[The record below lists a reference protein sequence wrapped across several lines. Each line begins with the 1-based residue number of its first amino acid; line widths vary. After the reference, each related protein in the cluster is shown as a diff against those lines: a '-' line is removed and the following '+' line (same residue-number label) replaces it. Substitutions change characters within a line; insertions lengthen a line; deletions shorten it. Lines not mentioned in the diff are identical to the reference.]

1 MKIRLLAILSLTLI
15 ITAGCANLSTNH
27 KADSRFI
34 PVELWAGAN
43 WDGVE
48 DVSFSPLDITSGKSG
63 NRTVSGPVIWRNPY
77 TNKSYG
83 VYERI
88 KLKESGVKRQLFTL
102 NEKGTALGR
111 AFDSRPG
118 SRDRVF
124 ENEAMFPVGYWRRG
138 EERTFEYLVFLESGA
153 VKRTATIKI
162 RQLDY
167 TYRGE
172 EHSLKYDWIQR
183 NEKGEVMFDE
193 RYVYSPGKGLVRFT
207 DRMKDLI

>member
-1 MKIRLLAILSLTLI
+1 MKLRLLVILSLI
-15 ITAGCANLSTNH
+15 ITVGCANLSTNH
-27 KADSRFI
+27 TADSRFI
-34 PVELWAGAN
+34 PVELWASAN
-43 WDGVE
+43 WSGLE
-48 DVSFSPLDITSGKSG
+48 DVSFSRLDTTSGKNG
-63 NRTVSGPVIWRNPY
+63 NRTVSGPITWRNPY
-77 TNKSYG
+77 TGKSYG
-83 VYERI
+83 VYEQV
-88 KLKESGVKRQLFTL
+88 KTKKYGLKRQLFTL

-111 AFDSRPG
+111 VFDSRPG
-118 SRDRVF
+118 SGDRVF

-167 TYRGE
+167 AYRGV

-183 NEKGEVMFDE
+183 NEEGDVLFYE

-207 DRMKDLI
+207 DRMKEKA